1 MSAVLALAL
10 KDLRVLWR
18 DRFAMFFVLAFPLI
32 QALFFGAIFAR
43 GGGTAG
49 RMTVAVVD
57 DDWTAES
64 QAFTGRLAR
73 SKSLRVLSTIQ
84 SDSPTTQPMTR
95 DRAADLVRTGK
106 AVAYLAIKPGFGEAS
121 GMLFAGSPPIEVGLD
136 PSRSAEAGYLQGIL
150 MEAYFEGIKE
160 RFSDPAAMRGPIQK
174 SLADLEGDAGLPPAQ
189 KAVLKMFLGALDTFV
204 GSIDP
209 KIYAQG
215 GGDFGSPKIESVDIA
230 RAGGGPRSSYDIT
243 FPSAMLWGVIACTA
257 GFAVSM
263 VMERRSGTLLRLR
276 VSPLTRGDL
285 MRGKALACFIACCCV
300 IVALLAVSQ
309 LPVFNVRVG
318 SPSKLIVA
326 IVCTAECFVG
336 MTMLLSVVGKT
347 EQGVGGASWATL
359 LICMMLGGGMI
370 PLIAMPSWMLTAS
383 HFSPVKWGIY
393 ALEGAIWRDF
403 SWMEMAMPCAILIGV
418 GVVAFSI
425 GVAAMSRFER

>member
-1 MSAVLALAL
+1 MGAVLAVAM

-18 DRFAMFFVLAFPLI
+18 DRFAMFFMLAFPLI

-43 GGGTAG
+43 GGGAAG

-57 DDWTAES
+57 DDHTPES
-64 QAFTGRLAR
+64 QAFAGRLAR
-73 SKSLRVLSTIQ
+73 SKSLRVLSEIRAG
-84 SDSPTTQPMTR
+84 SPTTQPMTR
-95 DRAADLVRTGK
+95 DHAADLVRTGK

-121 GMLFAGSPPIEVGLD
+121 GMLFSGSPPIEVGLD
-136 PSRSAEAGYLQGIL
+136 PSRSAEAGYLRGIL
-150 MEAYFEGIKE
+150 METYFDGIKE

-174 SLADLEGDAGLPPAQ
+174 SLAELEGESDLPPAQ

-209 KIYAQG
+209 KVYAQG
-215 GGDFGSPKIESVDIA
+215 GGDFGTPKIETVEIA
-230 RAGGGPRSSYDIT
+230 RSAGGPRSSYDIT

-263 VMERRSGTLLRLR
+263 VLERRSGTLLRLR

-285 MRGKALACFIACCCV
+285 MRGKALACFIACCGV
-300 IVALLAVSQ
+300 IVVLLAISQ
-309 LPVFNVRVG
+309 LPVFSVRVG
-318 SPSKLIVA
+318 SLAKLMVA
-326 IVCTAECFVG
+326 ILCTAECFVG
-336 MTMLLSVVGKT
+336 LTMMLSVVGKT

-370 PLIAMPSWMLTAS
+370 PLIAMPNWMVTAS

-393 ALEGAIWRDF
+393 ALEGAIWREF
-403 SWMEMAMPCAILIGV
+403 SWAEMAMPCAILIAV
-418 GVVAFSI
+418 GVVTFSI